1 VTSLVAFAA
10 GVVFGW
16 VTADEAYGQ
25 VKYLRVW
32 LEEHDASYVLCTK
45 VNDVVT
51 TTAGSEHQADE
62 LIAALPARAWRR
74 LSGRL
79 AADADR
85 YPGPVVLARPVRRA
99 GRGYWLV
106 ARRSIIDPGEIA
118 YYVCYGPRCWIWRGS
133 PVRGGGSRNA
143 SDLVLIDASTAGQYH
158 DDAGGWDQ
166 LGAEVAQ
173 DGRGLRDGVL

>member
-1 VTSLVAFAA
+1 
-10 GVVFGW
+10 VFGW
-16 VTADEAYGQ
+16 VTAAEAYGQ
-25 VKYLRVW
+25 VKYLRMW

-51 TTAGSEHQADE
+51 TTAGSEHRADE

-99 GRGYWLV
+99 GRGYWLL
-106 ARRSIIDPGEIA
+106 ARRSITDPGEIA
-118 YYVCYGPRCWIWRGS
+118 YYVCYGPRRSTLLDLAWIPGVRWRIEECFG
-133 PVRGGGSRNA
+133 PGTHR
-143 SDLVLIDASTAGQYH
+143 LVN
-158 DDAGGWDQ
+158 GWPTP
-166 LGAEVAQ
+166 
-173 DGRGLRDGVL
+173 R